1 MFIDEE
7 KKREIKRKCG
17 KSSIKKEES
26 EIIKF
31 HPSVK
36 WQGVFRIQIV
46 AIDDDGEIKGA
57 EEIQFSMS
65 SSCEA
70 M

>member
-1 MFIDEE
+1 
-7 KKREIKRKCG
+7 
-17 KSSIKKEES
+17 
-26 EIIKF
+26 
-31 HPSVK
+31 
-36 WQGVFRIQIV
+36 V

-70 M
+70 MWEFLCEIKVLNHMQRSKSV